1 MEVRG
6 RGINIGVPLILV
18 MLSFLM
24 PTPAARGGSKDKV
37 FESGSNYIFIGGWT
51 KKEVETIT
59 RLQDKAREL
68 LQLCQG
74 YITPEEKSKILNTYN
89 KSFILHIK
97 NNNLGENIGASVAST
112 RRSMDNA
119 VPLAMDVVYS
129 YKYSAIQINVKE
141 LFPRG
146 EKEILKTLLHEMA
159 HNASPLYSHPR
170 MEDIWDLRTGKL
182 KEGRKRSEY
191 YDTVPLRVENCV
203 RSNDF
208 AYPKF

>member
-1 MEVRG
+1 MKVRG
-6 RGINIGVPLILV
+6 IGISIMVPLLLG
-18 MLSFLM
+18 MLPFLM
-24 PTPAARGGSKDKV
+24 PDPAAWGSSKNKV

-51 KKEVETIT
+51 EKEVETIT
-59 RLQDKAREL
+59 RLQDKAKEL
-68 LQLCQG
+68 LELCQG
-74 YITPEEKSKILNTYN
+74 YITPEERGNILNTYS

-119 VPLAMDVVYS
+119 VPLAMDMVYS
-129 YKYSAIQINVKE
+129 YKYSAMQINVKE
-141 LFPRG
+141 LLPRG

-170 MEDIWDLRTGKL
+170 MEDIWDLYTGEL

-191 YDTVPLRVENCV
+191 YGTVPVRVENCV